1 MSDWILASD
10 KLGKILADRFF
21 KARCRVPTDEV
32 FSSPD
37 RQMPP
42 IFNFSM
48 DTTEAAEINM
58 GVMND
63 VVRRIDEYHKKV
75 IRGII
80 DSVGEVVDEFPTRD
94 DVASDLN
101 GRFAG
106 EDDSHVLIRVDC
118 FLVKISK
125 ETATKILA
133 LGFVPASN

>member
-32 FSSPD
+32 FPADKPSFP
-37 RQMPP
+37 R
-42 IFNFSM
+42 FNFSM
-48 DTTEAAEINM
+48 DTTEAVEINM
-58 GVMND
+58 DIISD
-63 VVRRIDEYHKKV
+63 VVQRIDEYHKKV

-80 DSVGEVVDEFPTRD
+80 NSVGEVVDEFPTRD

-133 LGFVPASN
+133 LGHSPS